1 MHESAQILLL
11 AWRPLEQGNDMEFSP
26 HLQVKDVIKT
36 DLKSNPSPFFSPV
49 HGTFIPP
56 GRDLTCDTFP
66 LSYNKTLLFPSL
78 YPHVL
83 LGFFLIRH
91 RDQELLN
98 RDTFTINSMTANI
111 SEPKDEFI

>member
-66 LSYNKTLLFPSL
+66 LSYNKTLLFLSIHPC
-78 YPHVL
+78 VL
-83 LGFFLIRH
+83 LGFFYVKHKDHNLLV
-91 RDQELLN
+91 RDVLA
-98 RDTFTINSMTANI
+98 DSKSTMAMTRG
-111 SEPKDEFI
+111 